1 MRTHQVVMLALAS
14 LVALGAAGWST
25 AQPANVGQAA
35 PDVTGGGSW
44 INSSPL
50 TMAAL
55 KGRVVLVEFWTFG

>member
-1 MRTHQVVMLALAS
+1 MRKHGVVMLALAS
-14 LVALGAAGWST
+14 LALGAAGWST

-35 PDVTGGGSW
+35 PDVTGGGGW